1 MQFSYMPKKK
11 TNRIFVNRAKNF
23 HTICRESNRSV
34 FSSVV
39 VVLIKNMDKIK
50 IPKKTWVHSFQRQF
64 KYVHF

>member
-1 MQFSYMPKKK
+1 MQSSYVPKKK

-23 HTICRESNRSV
+23 HTIHRESNRSV

-50 IPKKTWVHSFQRQF
+50 IPKKTWVHSFQCQF
-64 KYVHF
+64 KNVKF